1 MAALGLRA
9 SARAG
14 TQPQLVKSQAEPSP
28 ATAQRRFF
36 FFLTKAGVGPRGL
49 EEEVGPAR
57 STAAPPTPAPLLPLP
72 EGSSPEGGAARS
84 LLFVQVSAEVSPSL
98 RELSQL
104 LRNSLFPSS
113 PRKPPSLCSSS
124 CHVSLPDVRTVLC
137 RSFFFFGL
145 SHEHVCLLRTGANS
159 VRAPT
164 ALRLSKDTVP
174 VSLV

>member
-28 ATAQRRFF
+28 ATAQRRF

-113 PRKPPSLCSSS
+113 PHKPPSLCSSS
-124 CHVSLPDVRTVLC
+124 CHVSLPDVLTVLH
-137 RSFFFFGL
+137 RLFFFFFL
-145 SHEHVCLLRTGANS
+145 
-159 VRAPT
+159 
-164 ALRLSKDTVP
+164 
-174 VSLV
+174 VSPMSTCAC

>member
-1 MAALGLRA
+1 MAALGLVPA
-9 SARAG
+9 PGPGLNPSSSSH
-14 TQPQLVKSQAEPSP
+14 KPSP
-28 ATAQRRFF
+28 PRRLHSDAFFF

-84 LLFVQVSAEVSPSL
+84 LLFLQVSAEVSPSL

-124 CHVSLPDVRTVLC
+124 CHVSLPDVLTALR
-137 RSFFFFGL
+137 RFFFFFL
-145 SHEHVCLLRTGANS
+145 
-159 VRAPT
+159 
-164 ALRLSKDTVP
+164 
-174 VSLV
+174 VSPMSTCAC